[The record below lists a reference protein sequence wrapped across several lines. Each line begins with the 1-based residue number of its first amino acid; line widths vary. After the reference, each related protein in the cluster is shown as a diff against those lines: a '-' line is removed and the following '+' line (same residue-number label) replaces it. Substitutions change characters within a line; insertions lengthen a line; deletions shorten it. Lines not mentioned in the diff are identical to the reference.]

1 MRAPKLTQMVSMG
14 GMSRFRVME
23 AGIYAG
29 QSFRVGDV
37 VECRRHVSV
46 GETIVLVAKGA
57 GRPRFGK
64 MTLEGLLGDGG
75 EPCSPGRWQAI
86 GAVVRVIP
94 NCGDS
99 TRHLR
104 QTPPFRVMRRSL
116 SRGSVDARNDTL
128 QLRLFAA

>member
-1 MRAPKLTQMVSMG
+1 MRAPKLTQIVSMG
-14 GMSRFRVME
+14 GRSRFRVME
-23 AGIYAG
+23 AGTFAG
-29 QSFRVGDV
+29 RSFRAGDV

-64 MTLEGLLGDGG
+64 VTLDGLLGDGG
-75 EPCSPGRWQAI
+75 EPCSSGRWQAI

-99 TRHLR
+99 SRHLR
-104 QTPPFRVMRRSL
+104 QAPPFRVMRR
-116 SRGSVDARNDTL
+116 ARRRASADTPGDTP